1 MSFNPSKLAE
11 IAQPRSKEEIRDAKF
26 RKENRAWL
34 KLSQQ
39 IALAI
44 HYYLRISGMTQRQ
57 LAQRLDVTPV
67 YVNKLL
73 KGGENLTLESIA
85 RIQQAIDQEIISIAR
100 PYAAFATAK
109 PSLTPRFS
117 DDNAVK
123 SNKFSNQPS
132 PDVYISASI
141 NVA

>member
-73 KGGENLTLESIA
+73 KGGE
-85 RIQQAIDQEIISIAR
+85 
-100 PYAAFATAK
+100 K
-109 PSLTPRFS
+109 S
-117 DDNAVK
+117 DSSVH
-123 SNKFSNQPS
+123 SSH
-132 PDVYISASI
+132 SAGH
-141 NVA
+141 